1 MSSKDGSIL
10 YERLDD
16 KGEVVDSLLVD
27 VKGLHTEVKKFNKH
41 VPELSVFQGIWDDKA
56 IQGTYGYKARFVK
69 SNVVLDELSKSA
81 DLSREL
87 SPKLDRARHRRD
99 RALYLCLLDDSIP
112 LSNIIDRSQRSGLQ
126 CMKFAKSKKIE
137 LTEKRRKEL
146 NSVITEDLITSTKGA
161 IPILVRTKEDAKKKR
176 KLTKEQTEFLRLRD
190 IHTRLITPEAIKRV
204 HRRASSWDKEIERAG
219 VSETDLKKI
228 LELYWEE
235 GIRDERKLA
244 VGAFDR
250 FYWKHI
256 FEKDVNAVEQ
266 YV

>member
-27 VKGLHTEVKKFNKH
+27 VKGLHTEVKKYNKH
-41 VPELSVFQGIWDDKA
+41 VSELSVFQGIWDDEG

-87 SPKLDRARHRRD
+87 SPKLDRARNRRD

-112 LSNIIDRSQRSGLQ
+112 LSTIIDQSQRSGLQ
-126 CMKFAKSKKIE
+126 CLNFAKSKKIE

-146 NSVITEDLITSTKGA
+146 NSVIAEDFITSTRGS
-161 IPILVRTKEDAKKKR
+161 IPILSRTREDKRKKK

-190 IHTRLITPEAIKRV
+190 IHTRLLTPEVRKRV
-204 HRRASSWDKEIERAG
+204 ERGASTWDKEIERAG

-228 LELYWEE
+228 VDIYKAE
-235 GIRDERKLA
+235 GIKDEKKSS

-250 FYWKHI
+250 FYWKQI
-256 FEKDVNAVEQ
+256 FEKDVNAVEK

>member
-41 VPELSVFQGIWDDKA
+41 VSELSVFQGIWDDKA

-190 IHTRLITPEAIKRV
+190 IHTRLITPEVIKRV
-204 HRRASSWDKEIERAG
+204 DRASTWAKELEREG
-219 VSETDLKKI
+219 VSDTDLKKI
-228 LELYWEE
+228 LELYWAE
-235 GIRDERKLA
+235 GIKDKKELT

-250 FYWKHI
+250 FYWKRI